1 MNVLVVGSGGRE
13 HALAWKLRQSPLLGE
28 LYCAPGNPGIERE
41 AECVAIDAMDI
52 DALIEFA
59 RTHDVALTVVGPEM
73 PLAAGIVDRFANAG
87 LRAFGPTA
95 AAARLESSKAFAKDL
110 MTRYGIPT
118 ARYAEFSDAA
128 QARDYVK
135 AQGAP
140 IVVKADGLAAG
151 KGVTVAADVDQAL
164 AAIDAAMV
172 EGSFGAAGNRV
183 VIEECLEGDE
193 ASIFALSD
201 GRALVPLATAQ
212 DHKRALDDDQG
223 PNTGGMGAYSP
234 APIVTPTLFTEI
246 ESRILRPCIDG
257 MAEDG
262 HPYRGVLYAGL
273 MLTADGPKVIEFNCR
288 FGDPE
293 TQVVLPRMK
302 NDLLPLLD
310 ACTHGGLD
318 GHSAHWHYGSC
329 VTVVMAS
336 GGYPG
341 TFEKGKPITGI
352 ERAEKLGGTVVFH
365 AGTRREGQ
373 NIVTNGGRV
382 LNVTATGADI
392 RSTIETAYAAVD
404 EIHFDGAHFRRDI
417 GHRALANLWVR

>member
-1 MNVLVVGSGGRE
+1 MNVLLVGSGGRE
-13 HALAWKLRQSPLLGE
+13 HALAWKLRQSPLLDK

-52 DALIEFA
+52 DGLIEFA
-59 RTHDVALTVVGPEM
+59 RQHEIHLTVIGPEN

-87 LRAFGPTA
+87 LRAFGPSA

-110 MTRYGIPT
+110 MVRYGIPT
-118 ARYAEFSDAA
+118 AKYAEFTDPE
-128 QARDYVK
+128 QAKAYVREH
-135 AQGAP
+135 GAP

-151 KGVTVAADVDQAL
+151 KGVTVAAEVGEAL
-164 AAIDAAMV
+164 DAIDAAMV
-172 EGSFGAAGNRV
+172 MGSFGAAGQRV
-183 VIEECLEGDE
+183 VIEECLEGEE

-201 GRALVPLATAQ
+201 GRALIPLATAQ
-212 DHKRALDDDQG
+212 DHKRVFDDDQG

-234 APIVTPTLFTEI
+234 APVVTERLFEVI
-246 ESRILRPCIDG
+246 EACVLRPCIDG

-273 MLTADGPKVIEFNCR
+273 MITADGPKVIEFNCR

-302 NDLLPLLD
+302 SDLLPLLD

-318 GHSAHWHYGSC
+318 GHRVEWLPGAC

-341 TFEKGKPITGI
+341 VFEKGKVITGI
-352 ERAEKLGGTVVFH
+352 EAAEKLPETVVFH
-365 AGTRREGQ
+365 AGTRRDGGRL
-373 NIVTNGGRV
+373 VTNGGRV
-382 LNVTATGADI
+382 LNVTATGPDI
-392 RSTIETAYAAVD
+392 RTTIDRAYAAVNR
-404 EIHFDGAHFRRDI
+404 IAFDHAHYRSDI
-417 GHRALANLWVR
+417 GRRALARQAV